1 MSKKNTEGFSGIN
14 PLDWYMMSTKLN
26 ENQLI
31 AIHLIA
37 SGVKASLISKQL
49 GIREETLS
57 RWRQNDTFSE
67 AVKNATERILTE
79 IVDAH
84 KNLLITSQNII
95 ADALK
100 NEELDLFKKANLAIR
115 FLSLMK
121 GKDDIEKKSSNNLIQ
136 YVHARDFDFRI

>member
-1 MSKKNTEGFSGIN
+1 
-14 PLDWYMMSTKLN
+14 MSTKLN

-57 RWRQNDTFSE
+57 RWRQNATFSE
-67 AVKNATERILTE
+67 AVKNATERVLTE
-79 IVDAH
+79 VLETH
-84 KNLLITSQNII
+84 KNLIIMSQNTI
-95 ADALK
+95 ADAL
-100 NEELDLFKKANLAIR
+100 NDEELDLLKKANLALR

-121 GKDDIEKKSSNNLIQ
+121 GKDDIEKKSSDNLTQ
-136 YVHARDFDFRI
+136 YVHARDFDIRI

>member
-1 MSKKNTEGFSGIN
+1 MSI
-14 PLDWYMMSTKLN
+14 KLN

-37 SGVKASLISKQL
+37 TGLKASLISKQL

-57 RWRQNDTFSE
+57 RWRQNDIFRE
-67 AVKNATERILTE
+67 AVKNATERVLTE
-79 IVDAH
+79 IVDTY

-95 ADALK
+95 ADAL
-100 NEELDLFKKANLAIR
+100 NDEELDSFKKANLAIR

-121 GKDDIEKKSSNNLIQ
+121 GKEDIEKKSSDNLIQ
-136 YVHARDFDFRI
+136 YVHSRDFDIRI

>member
-1 MSKKNTEGFSGIN
+1 
-14 PLDWYMMSTKLN
+14 MMSTKLN

-57 RWRQNDTFSE
+57 RWRQNDTFRE
-67 AVKNATERILTE
+67 AARNTTERVLTE
-79 IVDAH
+79 IVDMH

-95 ADALK
+95 ADAL
-100 NEELDLFKKANLAIR
+100 NDEELDLFKKANLAIR

-121 GKDDIEKKSSNNLIQ
+121 GKDDIEKKSSDNRIQ
-136 YVHARDFDFRI
+136 YVHARDFDIRI

>member
-1 MSKKNTEGFSGIN
+1 
-14 PLDWYMMSTKLN
+14 MSTKLN

-31 AIHLIA
+31 AIHLLA
-37 SGVKASLISKQL
+37 SGVKASQISKQL

-67 AVKNATERILTE
+67 AVKNATESVLTE
-79 IVDAH
+79 IVDTH

-95 ADALK
+95 ADAL
-100 NEELDLFKKANLAIR
+100 NDEELDSFKKANLAIR

-121 GKDDIEKKSSNNLIQ
+121 GKEDIEKKSSDNLIQ
-136 YVHARDFDFRI
+136 YVHARDFDIRI

>member
-1 MSKKNTEGFSGIN
+1 
-14 PLDWYMMSTKLN
+14 MMSTKLN

-67 AVKNATERILTE
+67 EVKNATEHVLTE
-79 IVDAH
+79 IVDTY

-95 ADALK
+95 ADAL
-100 NEELDLFKKANLAIR
+100 NDEELDSFKKANLAIR

-121 GKDDIEKKSSNNLIQ
+121 GKEDIEKKSSDNLIQ
-136 YVHARDFDFRI
+136 YVHSRDFDIRI

>member
-1 MSKKNTEGFSGIN
+1 MECTGMS

-57 RWRQNDTFSE
+57 RWRQNDKFNE
-67 AVKNATERILTE
+67 AVESATERILTE
-79 IVDAH
+79 IVDTL
-84 KNLLITSQNII
+84 KNLLITSQKII

-100 NEELDLFKKANLAIR
+100 K
-115 FLSLMK
+115 
-121 GKDDIEKKSSNNLIQ
+121 
-136 YVHARDFDFRI
+136 

>member
-1 MSKKNTEGFSGIN
+1 
-14 PLDWYMMSTKLN
+14 MMSTKLN

-37 SGVKASLISKQL
+37 TGVKASVISKQL

-57 RWRQNDTFSE
+57 RWRQNDKFNE
-67 AVKNATERILTE
+67 AVENATERILTE
-79 IVDAH
+79 IVDTH
-84 KNLLITSQNII
+84 KNLLITSQKII

-100 NEELDLFKKANLAIR
+100 NEELDLFKKANLALR

-121 GKDDIEKKSSNNLIQ
+121 GKDDIEKKSSDSLFQ
-136 YVHARDFDFRI
+136 YVHSRDFALGI

>member
-1 MSKKNTEGFSGIN
+1 
-14 PLDWYMMSTKLN
+14 MMSTKLN

-57 RWRQNDTFSE
+57 RWRQNDTFRE
-67 AVKNATERILTE
+67 AVKNATECVLTE
-79 IVDAH
+79 IVDIH
-84 KNLLITSQNII
+84 KNLLITSQNIN
-95 ADALK
+95 ANAL
-100 NEELDLFKKANLAIR
+100 NDEELDSFKKANLAIR

-121 GKDDIEKKSSNNLIQ
+121 GKEDIEKKSSDNLIQ
-136 YVHARDFDFRI
+136 YIHSRDFDIRI

>member
-1 MSKKNTEGFSGIN
+1 
-14 PLDWYMMSTKLN
+14 MSTKLN

-37 SGVKASLISKQL
+37 SGVKASIISKQL

-57 RWRQNDTFSE
+57 RWRRDNKFIE
-67 AVKNATERILTE
+67 AVNDATERVLTE
-79 IVDAH
+79 IVDTH

-95 ADALK
+95 ADAL
-100 NEELDLFKKANLAIR
+100 NDEELDSFKKANLAIR

-121 GKDDIEKKSSNNLIQ
+121 GKEDIEKKSSDNLIQ
-136 YVHARDFDFRI
+136 YVHSRDFDIRI